1 MLLDAELMNA
11 SSEKISKSVSNKIS
25 ALKARE
31 KKIIEKKFI
40 IKFIQMQEDRFDSFL
55 AFIPKNKETKKECW

>member
-1 MLLDAELMNA
+1 MLLDAELKNV
-11 SSEKISKSVSNKIS
+11 SSDRVSKSVSNKIS

-40 IKFIQMQEDRFDSFL
+40 IKFI
-55 AFIPKNKETKKECW
+55 